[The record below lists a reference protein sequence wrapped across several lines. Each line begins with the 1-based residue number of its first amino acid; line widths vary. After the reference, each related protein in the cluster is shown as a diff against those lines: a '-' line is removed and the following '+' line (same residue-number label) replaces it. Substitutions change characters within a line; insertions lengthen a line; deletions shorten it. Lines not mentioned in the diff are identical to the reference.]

1 MNVLLLLQERT
12 SIQQALLHSPP
23 GHLVYHKGRYGAQ
36 QYTRPSDHKRVQ
48 KYIRMKD
55 LPQLE
60 ARYREKAT
68 LEARLQEIEK
78 LLRADPKE
86 VKRVKAQL
94 QREERNLLETLRKP
108 HSAQYRHLTLRG
120 EYVASKS
127 EALLADYL
135 YFHHIPYE
143 YEQPLFVRGV
153 CYHPDFTLSI
163 HGVTVY
169 VEHLGLLDQPQYAE
183 EWKKKYQQYQSI
195 GIHEGF
201 NLICTREHEGA
212 INMQEIDHQFRD
224 MGVIGKNWDKI
235 AVRDQER
242 IRRRR
247 EKKK

>member
-1 MNVLLLLQERT
+1 MNVLLLLQEHTR
-12 SIQQALLHSPP
+12 IQQALLHSPP

-55 LPQLE
+55 LPQME
-60 ARYREKAT
+60 KRYQEKGA
-68 LEARLQEIEK
+68 LEARLREIEK
-78 LLRADPKE
+78 LLRSDPKE
-86 VKRVKAQL
+86 LKRVKAQL
-94 QREERNLLETLRKP
+94 LREEQNLLETLKKP

-163 HGVTVY
+163 RGVTLY

-183 EWKKKYQQYQSI
+183 EWKKKYQRYQSI

-247 EKKK
+247 EKRK

>member
-1 MNVLLLLQERT
+1 MNVLLLLQEHTR
-12 SIQQALLHSPP
+12 IQRALLHSPP

-36 QYTRPSDHKRVQ
+36 QYTRPSDHKRYQ
-48 KYIRMKD
+48 
-55 LPQLE
+55 
-60 ARYREKAT
+60 EKVA
-68 LEARLQEIEK
+68 LEARLREIEN
-78 LLRADPKE
+78 LLRSDPKE
-86 VKRVKAQL
+86 LKRVKAQL
-94 QREERNLLETLRKP
+94 LREEQNLLETLKKP

-163 HGVTVY
+163 RGVTLY

-183 EWKKKYQQYQSI
+183 EWKKKYQRYQSI

-242 IRRRR
+242 IRRRK
-247 EKKK
+247 EKRK